1 MTARMSQRRRTMAA
15 RGESLIAAADEGV
28 PAMVVRV
35 EVAPALLRWAVDRA
49 GWDEKTAESRAPHL
63 DEWIR
68 ARAGRR

>member
-1 MTARMSQRRRTMAA
+1 
-15 RGESLIAAADEGV
+15 
-28 PAMVVRV
+28 MVVRV